1 MQFTGNNAV
10 AGAVGALTAEVAA
23 PEIMKVLYN
32 TDNPESLSDSQKQNV
47 ANLSQIA
54 AGLAG
59 GLTGDSTASGVA
71 GAEIGKRAVEN
82 NLLSKADD
90 DLVYILSEKYRKNGS
105 LTREEIEKLR
115 GLLII
120 DKYTDSLLQQYQ
132 TSPNNLSDKQKAFIT
147 QEVGRIANSYG
158 ISPDI
163 LFNMDLNNVMR
174 RNDTDIKNYIRFN
187 DSWNT
192 KIVESTAEG
201 LSYAGGVPIGG
212 TLHSIPKVGN
222 ILTKYPIL
230 SEKVSNAALS
240 MGTTYASNIYSG
252 EDTAF
257 SDLAWSGTTAF
268 ITGGMSVP
276 KTIGINTISS
286 GIQASQKGEDPFY
299 AGLSSGVATGAGA
312 MIGKGIATGGYR
324 ISVGNVARNKDYYEP
339 QYRTK
344 QAMNFLNEDYK
355 YLPNKLGA
363 LGDSSFSE
371 MINNWLNEKG
381 KNNEGK

>member
-1 MQFTGNNAV
+1 M
-10 AGAVGALTAEVAA
+10 
-23 PEIMKVLYN
+23 
-32 TDNPESLSDSQKQNV
+32 
-47 ANLSQIA
+47 
-54 AGLAG
+54 
-59 GLTGDSTASGVA
+59 
-71 GAEIGKRAVEN
+71 
-82 NLLSKADD
+82 
-90 DLVYILSEKYRKNGS
+90 
-105 LTREEIEKLR
+105 
-115 GLLII
+115 
-120 DKYTDSLLQQYQ
+120 
-132 TSPNNLSDKQKAFIT
+132 
-147 QEVGRIANSYG
+147 
-158 ISPDI
+158 
-163 LFNMDLNNVMR
+163 
-174 RNDTDIKNYIRFN
+174 
-187 DSWNT
+187 
-192 KIVESTAEG
+192 
-201 LSYAGGVPIGG
+201 PIGG

-324 ISVGNVARNKDYYEP
+324 ISVENLARNKDYYEP

-355 YLPNKLGA
+355 YLPNKLG
-363 LGDSSFSE
+363 GF
-371 MINNWLNEKG
+371 G
-381 KNNEGK
+381 